1 MPAALLIVILLMPNG
16 TYKDF
21 VMFHST
27 MAACEAAMPEALD
40 IVTRKVPEGFPYTIN
55 CVTVKTSGPK
65 V

>member
-21 VMFHST
+21 VMYHPS
-27 MAACEAAMPEALD
+27 MAACEKAMPEALD
-40 IVTRKVPEGFPYTIN
+40 IVVGRVPDGFHYTIN
-55 CVTVKTSGPK
+55 CVTVKTNGPK